1 MFNCP
6 LRRGFYGPTSIQ
18 LLVFDD
24 SITAWVIRAA
34 HIVDSWRGRRALG
47 MA

>member
-6 LRRGFYGPTSIQ
+6 LRRGFHGPTSIQ

-34 HIVDSWRGRRALG
+34 HRPSAKVGRPSS
-47 MA
+47 